1 MSVQTEIDR
10 IITAVHAAHE
20 KVKEKGGTT
29 SEPYLVANL
38 EDAIGSIPEAS
49 DPTLQSKTV
58 SPATSQQVVT
68 PDSGYDGLSSVTVNA
83 MPTATQATPSI
94 SVSSAGKITATA
106 TQTAGYVSA
115 GTKSATKQL
124 TVQAAKTIT
133 PTKSSQTAVASGRY
147 TTGAVTVAAIP
158 SQYITTTDATAA
170 ATDILSG
177 KTAYVNGSKV
187 TGSVAT
193 FDGSYECSGDSTGGS
208 GSGSSA
214 PTIAD
219 FTHTEEVGDEPG
231 MYNYTL
237 SSSSLQS
244 STRYVITIF
253 TRDTGAQS
261 QVWKTFYRYSLS
273 DSFIACK
280 GSNGYVSN
288 GLSLTLDEDT
298 VTIAGAS
305 IMNSAFSNFWF
316 IAT

>member
-1 MSVQTEIDR
+1 MAIQTQIDR
-10 IITAVHAAHE
+10 INNAV
-20 KVKEKGGTT
+20 
-29 SEPYLVANL
+29 N
-38 EDAIGSIPEAS
+38 
-49 DPTLQSKTV
+49 
-58 SPATSQQVVT
+58 
-68 PDSGYDGLSSVTVNA
+68 
-83 MPTATQATPSI
+83 
-94 SVSSAGKITATA
+94 
-106 TQTAGYVSA
+106 TQTDLIA
-115 GTKSATKQL
+115 Q
-124 TVQAAKTIT
+124 I
-133 PTKSSQTAVASGRY
+133 QTALQGK
-147 TTGAVTVAAIP
+147 AA
-158 SQYITTTDATAA
+158 
-170 ATDILSG
+170 G
-177 KTAYVNGSKV
+177 
-187 TGSVAT
+187 
-193 FDGSYECSGDSTGGS
+193 GGS

-253 TRDTGAQS
+253 TRDTSAQS
-261 QVWKTFYRYSLS
+261 EVWKTFYRYSLS

-288 GLSLTLDEDT
+288 GLRLTLDEDT